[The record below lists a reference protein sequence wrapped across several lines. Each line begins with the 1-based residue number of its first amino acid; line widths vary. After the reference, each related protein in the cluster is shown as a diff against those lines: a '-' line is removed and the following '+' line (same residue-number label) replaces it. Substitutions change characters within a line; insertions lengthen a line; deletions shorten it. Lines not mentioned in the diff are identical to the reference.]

1 MTTIFERVADA
12 LDTLGVEYASGIF
25 IPETGET
32 LPDQLITYS
41 LVSSPP
47 EQHADEIETLR
58 VYRVQITIYDR
69 SGLIN
74 LPDINTPLTAAGFVK
89 SNQYQLPYDQETGH
103 HGLATDYIYL
113 EDVP

>member
-1 MTTIFERVADA
+1 MTTIFERVATA
-12 LDTLGVEYASGIF
+12 LTGLGVPFASGRF
-25 IPETGET
+25 IPETGT
-32 LPDQLITYS
+32 ALPDQFIVYN

-47 EQHADEIETLR
+47 EQHADELETLR
-58 VYRVQITIYDR
+58 VYRMQITIYDR

-113 EDVP
+113 EEL